1 MHAFPFRSADLCW
14 KPLVAIAGA
23 LLATH
28 EVNGASINART
39 PALVDVQAAI
49 ALAKEGDTIV
59 VPAGSATWS
68 SALLITKGITLVGAT
83 TVTNAGTQN
92 PTVNDLT
99 TIQDNSPV
107 NTTTSGLIKATLSPS
122 QSFRL
127 TGFTFKYGS
136 RTTRNNH
143 GVVLAE

>member
-1 MHAFPFRSADLCW
+1 MHRFRSHVIRSLDLCR
-14 KPLVAIAGA
+14 KPLIAIACA

-28 EVNGASINART
+28 QVNGAPINART
-39 PALVDVQAAI
+39 PALVDVQTAI
-49 ALAKEGDTIV
+49 ALAKEGDTV
-59 VPAGSATWS
+59 FVPAGSAAWS
-68 SALLITKGITLVGAT
+68 SALVINKGITLVGAT

-107 NTTTSGLIKATLSPS
+107 NTTTSGLIRVTLSPS
-122 QSFRL
+122 QPFRM

-136 RTTRNNH
+136 RTTR
-143 GVVLAE
+143 

>member
-1 MHAFPFRSADLCW
+1 MLSLP
-14 KPLVAIAGA
+14 
-23 LLATH
+23 
-28 EVNGASINART
+28 EV
-39 PALVDVQAAI
+39 L
-49 ALAKEGDTIV
+49 
-59 VPAGSATWS
+59 TWT

-99 TIQDNSPV
+99 IIQDNSPL
-107 NTTTSGLIKATLSPS
+107 NTTQSGLIKATLSPS

-143 GVVLAE
+143 GVVLLSSTGSSPHFNMRVDHCHFDQLLATRR